1 MVKSTLCAPLQHKT
15 TRVAT
20 VITRIY
26 GICPSRLRFTSSYNF
41 SIKTIINGVCHV
53 ITKEKKNTN
62 KIHYRS
68 RILVNLS
75 RRLNKPKRR
84 KYYHNILYFITY
96 GERAWDA
103 VYNRCNRTSSL
114 SLNKTFEYRTVKRTR
129 NIIIIIIIRYFI
141 VVYA

>member
-1 MVKSTLCAPLQHKT
+1 MVKSTLYAPLQHIT

-53 ITKEKKNTN
+53 ISKEKKNTN
-62 KIHYRS
+62 EIHYRA

-84 KYYHNILYFITY
+84 KYYRNILYFITY

-129 NIIIIIIIRYFI
+129 NIIIIIIRYFI

>member
-1 MVKSTLCAPLQHKT
+1 MVKSTLCTPLQYIT

-20 VITRIY
+20 LITRIY
-26 GICPSRLRFTSSYNF
+26 GICPSRLRSTSSYNF

-62 KIHYRS
+62 KIHYRA

-84 KYYHNILYFITY
+84 KYYHTIYYILL
-96 GERAWDA
+96 RAA
-103 VYNRCNRTSSL
+103 RGRGMLCNRCNRTSSSL
-114 SLNKTFEYRTVKRTR
+114 SLNKTLARLNHIYIYIQRRVRR
-129 NIIIIIIIRYFI
+129 I
-141 VVYA
+141 VPDAT